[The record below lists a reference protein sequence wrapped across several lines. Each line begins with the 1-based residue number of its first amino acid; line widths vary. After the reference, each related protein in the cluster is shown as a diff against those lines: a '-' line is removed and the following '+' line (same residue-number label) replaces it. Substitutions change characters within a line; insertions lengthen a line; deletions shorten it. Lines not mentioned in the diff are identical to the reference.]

1 MITPTRARPP
11 VLKRTSPTSASAGSL
26 AAMPHLALRR
36 SDAAAAPSPAA
47 VVTQH
52 GLVGL
57 AGSVLLAFGAFG
69 IGYLPP
75 RSRVATLPIVS
86 VLRTTTTGAIMAKGS
101 VLAGTVLLLLA
112 WLMLGSDV
120 RENILTSPARLIRMF
135 WWWCIPLVLAPPL
148 FSQDLYSYAAQGNLL
163 RIGYDPYHHQVA
175 SVPGPFLESVS
186 SFWLDTP
193 APYGPFFLSLSR
205 GVVALTGDH
214 VYIAAL
220 LLRAV
225 AMVGVWLLA
234 RFLPRLARACN
245 VDARW
250 AIWFGLANPL
260 ILMHFVSGA
269 HNDALMIGLVVA
281 GLALAMQVHYIWGA
295 FFVSVAGTV
304 KAPALVALG
313 FVGLIWAGRGAD
325 LPKRLVAW
333 VKCAGI
339 GAAVFIAVNLANGI
353 GFGWIRALNTP
364 GVVRSWISPTTA
376 IGMAIGDTLHGFG
389 GPDVTTTLIGV
400 MRVAGFVIA
409 LGVTTWLLLWPG
421 DRQPVRGAGLALL
434 TLAVLGPVVQPWYLL
449 WGAVLLAAGG
459 MTRREMRIGII
470 LTALFVIHGLTQS
483 SQSSATGNSLA
494 HVPSAAAAIV
504 AIALALA
511 AILVPRRSR
520 DELFGSWDDAVIALP
535 ETVPR

>member
-1 MITPTRARPP
+1 
-11 VLKRTSPTSASAGSL
+11 
-26 AAMPHLALRR
+26 MPHLALRR
-36 SDAAAAPSPAA
+36 SQTAAAPPPAVA
-47 VVTQH
+47 VTRH

-57 AGSVLLAFGAFG
+57 AGSVLLALGAFG

-86 VLRTTTTGAIMAKGS
+86 VLRTTTTGAILAKGF

-120 RENILTSPARLIRMF
+120 RENILTSPARLTRMF

-148 FSQDLYSYAAQGNLL
+148 FSQDLYSYVAQGNLL
-163 RIGYDPYHHQVA
+163 RLGYDPYHHGVA

-193 APYGPFFLSLSR
+193 APYGPFFLSLCR

-234 RFLPRLARACN
+234 HYLPQLARVCN

-281 GLALAMQVHYIWGA
+281 GLALAMQVHYVWGA
-295 FFVSVAGTV
+295 FFVSIAGTV

-313 FVGLIWAGRGAD
+313 FVGLIWAGRGAA
-325 LPKRLVAW
+325 LPRRMAAW
-333 VKCAGI
+333 LQCGAI
-339 GAAVFIAVNLANGI
+339 GVVVFIAVNLASGV
-353 GFGWIRALNTP
+353 GFGWVRALNTP

-376 IGMAIGDTLHGFG
+376 FGMAIGDTLHGFG
-389 GPDVTTTLIGV
+389 GPDVTTTLIAV
-400 MRVAGFVIA
+400 MRIGGFMIA
-409 LGVTTWLLLWPG
+409 LGVTAWLLLWPG
-421 DRQPVRGAGLALL
+421 ERQPVRGAGLALL

-459 MTRREMRIGII
+459 MTRREMRIGVI
-470 LTALFVIHGLTQS
+470 LTALLVIQGLAQS
-483 SQSSATGNSLA
+483 SGTDNSLLR
-494 HVPSAAAAIV
+494 VPDASAAIIAIGV
-504 AIALALA
+504 ALL

-520 DELFGSWDDAVIALP
+520 EELFGNWDDAVITLP